1 MRNKKLVE
9 LCIISMI
16 AAIYA
21 ALTLALAP
29 LSFGEI
35 QIRISEALTLLPIL
49 FPSAIWGVT
58 LGCFI
63 ANLVGVLYGLN
74 GIGIIDIFF
83 GTAATLLAA
92 MSTYQLRNIRIK
104 NIPFLSA
111 LMPVLFNAVIIGLEL
126 AWLLFPDTLI
136 SGWLLMGAQVGIGE
150 FAACFILGIPLT
162 IHLEHSA
169 TFNKLIEYIKK

>member
-111 LMPVLFNAVIIGLEL
+111 VIIGLEL